1 MLAKCVEDPFLSV
14 AVVAQDIERVVHQL
28 GDTQPSKLPVMDL
41 WACYANVAC
50 SKKHSVRV
58 VKHFDL
64 WSISNSKSPNL
75 ISFS

>member
-28 GDTQPSKLPVMDL
+28 GDTQPPKLPVMDL

-50 SKKHSVRV
+50 SKA
-58 VKHFDL
+58 L
-64 WSISNSKSPNL
+64 
-75 ISFS
+75 